1 MNDAV
6 YGKTMEILKNR
17 IDVKLVSNKKEKLI
31 TLLKIRI
38 TAKENTSSIR
48 IQSISMAKTIR

>member
-1 MNDAV
+1 MNNAV

-38 TAKENTSSIR
+38 EAKENTSSIR